1 MLSKNQL
8 GFFYMFISVCAFSLM
23 DVIVKWSDEYP
34 VGEVLFFRGFFGII
48 PLLFL
53 IPKNRYFDFYKTNR
67 PLLHL
72 KRCLAG
78 VRTRQERLVAANN
91 PQS

>member
-1 MLSKNQL
+1 
-8 GFFYMFISVCAFSLM
+8 MFISVCAFSLM

-67 PLLHL
+67 PIVTFE
-72 KRCLAG
+72 KVSSGFNSFDIYIYSFKKFTSC
-78 VRTRQERLVAANN
+78 N
-91 PQS
+91 SC